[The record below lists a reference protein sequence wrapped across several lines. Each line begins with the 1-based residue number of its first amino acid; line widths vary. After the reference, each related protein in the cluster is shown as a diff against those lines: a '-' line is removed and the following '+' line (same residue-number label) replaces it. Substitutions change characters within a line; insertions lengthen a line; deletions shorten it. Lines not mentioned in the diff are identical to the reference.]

1 MGTFKK
7 EAEFEIIEVHGLNK
21 VRYKREYRNKVS
33 IKWERFKEDE
43 LSI

>member
-21 VRYKREYRNKVS
+21 VRYKREIHRFE
-33 IKWERFKEDE
+33 IKYT
-43 LSI
+43 